1 MPREIALSYEVNDYI
16 RVSGYIDG
24 TSFSRSGRLVH
35 IFSANEVP
43 EVSEVI
49 KYYGNKA
56 PKEIFRAQ
64 SRNRLV
70 LQKDNGHYFIVPYNI
85 ERYLFRREQLW

>member
-16 RVSGYIDG
+16 RVSGSIDG

-43 EVSEVI
+43 KVSDVI

-56 PKEIFRAQ
+56 PKEVFKPL
-64 SRNRLV
+64 NRDRFV
-70 LQKDNGHYFIVPYNI
+70 LQKDNGYYFIVPYNT
-85 ERYLFRREQLW
+85 ERYLFRKEQL